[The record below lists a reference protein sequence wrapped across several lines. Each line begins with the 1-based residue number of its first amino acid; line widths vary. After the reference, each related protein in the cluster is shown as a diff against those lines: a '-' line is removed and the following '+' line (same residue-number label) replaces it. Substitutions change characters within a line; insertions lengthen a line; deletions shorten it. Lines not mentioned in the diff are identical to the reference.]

1 MDKFIIHGPAKIKGK
16 VRNDGSKNSA
26 LPIIAGTLLIDRGT
40 SIIRNV
46 PPLRDINTLIEMLK
60 YVGAEVQ
67 YDPDKEVMEVNAKGV
82 NQSTAPYE
90 LMRQMRASF
99 LVLGPLLSRL
109 GEARISLPGG
119 CSLGARPVD
128 YHIKGF
134 AALGAEIREEAGYVI
149 ASGKPLAGGSIC
161 FDRPSHT
168 GTENLMFG
176 AVMAAGKTQ
185 IINAACDPEINDVAD
200 FLIAAGAKIKGVGT
214 PHMEITP
221 VKRLKAVDHT
231 VQGDRLVAG
240 TYLLAAA
247 ITGGQVEVTGIV
259 PEYLGLVNQ
268 KLVEMGC
275 DLTYGKH
282 SISLKAPKRL
292 KPTNVVTFP
301 YPGFPTDL
309 QACMMSAA
317 CLADGTSHIR
327 ETVFTDRFTHTMEL
341 RRLGASIAVSSDEA
355 IITGV
360 DRLQGAEVMSPDI
373 RAGAG
378 LLLACL
384 AAEGKSE
391 LLRVYHIDRGYH
403 RLEEKLAS
411 LGAKISREKA

>member
-275 DLTYGKH
+275 DLSYGKH

>member
-16 VRNDGSKNSA
+16 VRNDGSKNAA

-46 PPLRDINTLIEMLK
+46 PPLRDINTLIEMLRF
-60 YVGAEVQ
+60 VGAKVE
-67 YDPDKEVMEVNAKGV
+67 YDPEAEVMEVSAKGV

-149 ASGKPLAGGSIC
+149 ASGKPLAGGSVC

-168 GTENLMFG
+168 GTENLLFG
-176 AVMAAGKTQ
+176 AVLAGGKTQ
-185 IINAACDPEINDVAD
+185 IINAACDPEIDDVAA
-200 FLIAAGAKIKGVGT
+200 FLSAAGARLKGIGT
-214 PHMEITP
+214 PHIEITP
-221 VKRLKAVDHT
+221 VKRLKPVDHT

-247 ITGGQVEVTGIV
+247 ITGGQVEVTGVV
-259 PEYLGLVNQ
+259 PEHLGLVNQ
-268 KLVEMGC
+268 KLTEMGC
-275 DLTYGKH
+275 TLSYGKS

-292 KPTNVVTFP
+292 NPTNVVTFP

-360 DRLQGAEVMSPDI
+360 ERLQGAEVMSPDI

-391 LLRVYHIDRGYH
+391 LLRVYHIDRGYY
-403 RLEEKLAS
+403 RLEEKLAA
-411 LGAKISREKA
+411 LGAQISRARA